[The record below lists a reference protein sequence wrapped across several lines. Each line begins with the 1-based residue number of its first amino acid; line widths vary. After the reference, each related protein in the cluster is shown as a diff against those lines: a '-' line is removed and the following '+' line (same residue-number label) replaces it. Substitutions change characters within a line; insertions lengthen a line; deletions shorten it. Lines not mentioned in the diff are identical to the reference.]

1 MAKTTKWVLGE
12 SLKKL
17 LQEKSLDKITVVD
30 IVKDSNINRQ
40 TFYYHF
46 QDIYDLVEWVL
57 TEENLETMG
66 GKATYLT
73 WQQGYW
79 SILNYAKKNKQFILN
94 IYYSSS
100 RDTLSRFLYDTTY
113 RLLIN
118 AIDEQARDMRVKE
131 EDKAFIANYYKYG
144 FVGLTLEWI
153 GNGMKEDPQKMVE
166 RLSVL
171 IHGDIIKAL
180 KRFRIDRKMNIDL

>member
-1 MAKTTKWVLGE
+1 MGE

-57 TEENLETMG
+57 TEENLETLG

-79 SILNYAKKNKQFILN
+79 SILNYIKENKQFILN
-94 IYYSSS
+94 IYYSSNS
-100 RDTLSRFLYDTTY
+100 NTLTRYLYDTTY

-118 AIDEQARDMRVKE
+118 VIDEKAKDMKVKE

-144 FVGLTLEWI
+144 FVGMTLEWI
-153 GNGMKEDPQKMVE
+153 GSGMKEDPQKMVE

-180 KRFRIDRKMNIDL
+180 MRFRTDQRMQIDL

>member
-1 MAKTTKWVLGE
+1 M
-12 SLKKL
+12 
-17 LQEKSLDKITVVD
+17 DKITVVD

-57 TEENLETMG
+57 TEENLETLG
-66 GKATYLT
+66 GKASYLT

-79 SILNYAKKNKQFILN
+79 QILNYVKQNKQFILN
-94 IYYSSS
+94 IYYSSN
-100 RDTLSRFLYDTTY
+100 RDTLTRFLYDTTY

-118 AIDEQARDMRVKE
+118 VIDEQAKDMKVKE

-153 GNGMKEDPQKMVE
+153 GNGMKEEPQKMVE
-166 RLSVL
+166 RLSIL

-180 KRFRIDRKMNIDL
+180 KRFRVDRKLNIDL